1 MKKFKLQ
8 LDDLQIESFSTQR
21 EEGKSEGTVR
31 GYITLY
37 CESDS
42 CQWCATLSDCLTG
55 CGCGTR
61 YEGGTCDY
69 PTCAPTCA
77 GGTCQYQT
85 CNGC

>member
-1 MKKFKLQ
+1 MKKLKLT
-8 LDDLQIESFSTQR
+8 LDDLQVDSFAATDAAEMR
-21 EEGKSEGTVR
+21 GRTVR
-31 GYITLY
+31 AYITLNCPSY
-37 CESDS
+37 SECE
-42 CQWCATLSDCLTG
+42 T

-61 YEGGTCDY
+61 YEGGTCEY